1 MVFSLEIISY
11 KNVFLYAVSLFVSD
25 ATTVKNLELLQNA
38 RDPKSDHT
46 LYGILNH
53 TKTAGG
59 NRLLRANILQPPS
72 G

>member
-11 KNVFLYAVSLFVSD
+11 KNFFLYAVSLFVSD

-46 LYGILNH
+46 
-53 TKTAGG
+53 TALA
-59 NRLLRANILQPPS
+59 RPAFHCS
-72 G
+72 C